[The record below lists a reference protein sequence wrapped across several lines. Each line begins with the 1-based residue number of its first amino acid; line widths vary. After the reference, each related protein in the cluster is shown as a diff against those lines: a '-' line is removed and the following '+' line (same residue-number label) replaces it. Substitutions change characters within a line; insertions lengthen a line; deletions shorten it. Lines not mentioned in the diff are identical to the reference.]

1 MENNSISSSRTD
13 KKTIERN
20 RRNQMKALCSK
31 LNSLLPHQSSRKPM
45 SLSDQLDQAAKYIKK
60 LQINLE
66 KMRERKESLM
76 GREERPPNSSSGS
89 NGATMRLRY
98 PQIKVH
104 EIGSALE
111 VVLITGLETQFMFNE
126 IIRILHEEG
135 AEIVNASF
143 SVLDDVVF
151 HTIHSKVGDS
161 SHSYGAARISER
173 LKKFVPDANPF

>member
-1 MENNSISSSRTD
+1 MVL
-13 KKTIERN
+13 
-20 RRNQMKALCSK
+20 Q
-31 LNSLLPHQSSRKPM
+31 KPM
-45 SLSDQLDQAAKYIKK
+45 SLPDQLDQAAKYIKK

-151 HTIHSKVGDS
+151 HTIHSKVEDDVLLLLFLLL
-161 SHSYGAARISER
+161 HQLY
-173 LKKFVPDANPF
+173 LKCFDQEIYSPWILAGWRFFP